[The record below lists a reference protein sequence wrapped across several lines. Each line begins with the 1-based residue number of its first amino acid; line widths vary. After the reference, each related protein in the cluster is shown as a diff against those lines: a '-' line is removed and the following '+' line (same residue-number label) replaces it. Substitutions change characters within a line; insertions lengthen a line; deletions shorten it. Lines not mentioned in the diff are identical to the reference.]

1 MSPFRI
7 APYEFPNRAKIQFTT
22 SAAMP
27 SMIYQACLVTGTIS
41 NTVYCQHA
49 LVDALCRDL
58 RVDRA
63 VLLDELPA
71 PRGPSGHLYDPAEET
86 MNRFRK
92 ARPPIGVAITKDQ
105 TGGVLFIGP
114 ANTHEEVI

>member
-1 MSPFRI
+1 MPFRI
-7 APYEFPNRAKIQFTT
+7 APYEFPNRTKIQFTT

-27 SMIYQACLVTGTIS
+27 LMIYRACLETGIIS

-63 VLLDELPA
+63 VLLAELPP
-71 PRGPSGHLYDPAEET
+71 PRGPSGHLYDPTEQT
-86 MNRFRK
+86 MNRYRK
-92 ARPPIGVAITKDQ
+92 AKPPVTVDP
-105 TGGVLFIGP
+105 TGGVLRIGP
-114 ANTHEEVI
+114 ANTHEEVR